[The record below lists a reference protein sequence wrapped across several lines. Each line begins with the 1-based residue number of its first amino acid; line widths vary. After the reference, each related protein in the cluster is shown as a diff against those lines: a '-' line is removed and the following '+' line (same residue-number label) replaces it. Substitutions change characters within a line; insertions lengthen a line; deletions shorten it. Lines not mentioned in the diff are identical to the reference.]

1 MGRGQRLWTCY
12 FSHNINVSI
21 SVLLADFT
29 ANSKTNNPRIKKG
42 EMDRRRNRKSK
53 NISASKMQ
61 PIMWL
66 GEFLNSKSCDVD
78 DGNRT

>member
-1 MGRGQRLWTCY
+1 MDGRGQRLWKCY

-29 ANSKTNNPRIKKG
+29 ANCKTTTTTKKAEIDRSRNIKS
-42 EMDRRRNRKSK
+42 E

-61 PIMWL
+61 PIM
-66 GEFLNSKSCDVD
+66 GMGGFF
-78 DGNRT
+78 